1 MRVRGPNNV
10 QQELCKR
17 IQRFP
22 ATLRPSR
29 NKRNVASCWPTMLR
43 LFSRG
48 LKVAL
53 HLKHQQ
59 ASYGI
64 QKK

>member
-10 QQELCKR
+10 QEELFKR
-17 IQRFP
+17 IQHFS
-22 ATLRPSR
+22 ATLRRSR
-29 NKRNVASCWPTMLR
+29 SKRNVASCWPTRLR
-43 LFSRG
+43 LFSPG
-48 LKVAL
+48 LKIAL

-59 ASYGI
+59 ASYSI

>member
-10 QQELCKR
+10 QEELCKR
-17 IQRFP
+17 IQHFC
-22 ATLRPSR
+22 AALRRSR

-48 LKVAL
+48 LKIAL
-53 HLKHQQ
+53 HLKHRQ
-59 ASYGI
+59 AFDGI
-64 QKK
+64 QEK